1 MTRIREEEAVQWV
14 YIIYTASLTNGNWV
28 DNVIIWYSSV
38 VHQNQQ
44 YHSASLQWL
53 HIWNHSR
60 VRIQELIISI
70 LRHPIFHFSHSVTS
84 QKVSRSPTIIFT
96 IYQAIS
102 SARHGRQSPPVH
114 HQLSTLCGL
123 RRLLLPTPQPRRFAV
138 NAIMWLPKPKTGFG
152 LSQNQ
157 KTGFTEGTR
166 FLRSINIKEAT
177 VVDCRIWLKS
187 VQISH
192 KIKKMKVTIT
202 YQISKRLV

>member
-1 MTRIREEEAVQWV
+1 MWV
-14 YIIYTASLTNGNWV
+14 LYIIYTASLTNGNWV
-28 DNVIIWYSSV
+28 DNVIIWYLSV
-38 VHQNQQ
+38 MHQNQQ

-53 HIWNHSR
+53 HIWNHSW
-60 VRIQELIISI
+60 
-70 LRHPIFHFSHSVTS
+70 FTS
-84 QKVSRSPTIIFT
+84 QDSGIHLHFTASDIPLQSFSDFTKSFSISPTIIFT

-123 RRLLLPTPQPRRFAV
+123 RRLLLTTPQPRRFAV

-187 VQISH
+187 FQISH